1 MFYVV
6 IREAGQ
12 RPGDDERMCEMHG
25 EGEPKAEGHG
35 GVPPDDATVA
45 EQIAAAWAEGAA
57 GWERLAKVW
66 GVSAP
71 AASGSEAG
79 AIREGAGRAAGAAR
93 DVGSAATGDAAM
105 PTVAG
110 GAPAACWWDG
120 PPWYGQ
126 IAEEEFRAIVAAY
139 VARYGVYTP
148 DLPEREP
155 ELLRGWRRE
164 REPGAGEPPQVAA

>member
-1 MFYVV
+1 
-6 IREAGQ
+6 
-12 RPGDDERMCEMHG
+12 MHG
-25 EGEPKAEGHG
+25 EGEPRADEQG
-35 GVPPDDATVA
+35 GVPEDDATVA
-45 EQIAAAWAEGAA
+45 EQVVAAWAEGAA
-57 GWERLAKVW
+57 GWERLAEVW

-71 AASGSEAG
+71 AARGG
-79 AIREGAGRAAGAAR
+79 AAGAATGG
-93 DVGSAATGDAAM
+93 DASSAAGAAGDAGSAAAEDAAA
-105 PTVAG
+105 PAIAG